1 MWIRFLSQY
10 DLQYSLERSSLV
22 LVEKNTKTKSMS
34 FRLPESMAD
43 LLETE
48 SSVKNINTSTL
59 LAQICNHHFGFEGNA
74 GKAGLVAFPRP
85 LLVRLMEGQPEKQV
99 IASAEHI
106 SRDVM
111 TDILSVLETEYTVDS
126 FLNFV
131 QSWAHASRIPF
142 RREIKGQ
149 LNIVIIQPELG
160 RNWSLYLGHLFKN
173 VIEEMTQKRVAINV
187 TDKSVMFRF

>member
-1 MWIRFLSQY
+1 VV
-10 DLQYSLERSSLV
+10 ER
-22 LVEKNTKTKSMS
+22 NTKTRSMS
-34 FRLPESMAD
+34 FRLPEEIAD

-48 SSVKNINTSTL
+48 ASVKNINTSTL
-59 LAQICNHHFGFEGNA
+59 LVQICSHHFGYEGNT
-74 GKAGLVAFPRP
+74 GKAGLVAFPKP
-85 LLVRLMEGQPEKQV
+85 LLARLMEGQPEKQV
-99 IASAEHI
+99 IALAEHI

-111 TDILSVLETEYTVDS
+111 TDIMSVLETEYTVDS
-126 FLNFV
+126 FLHLV
-131 QSWAHASRIPF
+131 QSWAHSSRIPF

-149 LNIVIIQPELG
+149 LNTVVIQPELG